1 MFAWN
6 RLSDTSNQVETGRF
20 SEIKGSFKYTYLN
33 NYLFECWQ
41 DFLKRY
47 ELRPKTFA
55 HNFFF
60 IYFLLHISFTIQLK
74 CFTSHFFS
82 MKTVQ
87 SHFFINSGVNWQTDF
102 PVQATRFLIGAN
114 AQSLTC
120 GYVPDRGW
128 SLTKV
133 SQRLF
138 LIFNLFIFLPSN
150 LPH

>member
-1 MFAWN
+1 MLTGFFEKIW
-6 RLSDTSNQVETGRF
+6 TET
-20 SEIKGSFKYTYLN
+20 
-33 NYLFECWQ
+33 
-41 DFLKRY
+41 
-47 ELRPKTFA
+47 KTFA

-60 IYFLLHISFTIQLK
+60 IYLLLHISFTIQLK

-87 SHFFINSGVNWQTDF
+87 SHFFITSGVNWQTDF

-138 LIFNLFIFLPSN
+138 FLFCFFYLRTGHINVNAASASVSCHSWTLDVAPPTFSINRCQLV
-150 LPH
+150 